1 MDPEIHY
8 YWEHTKGYGYPEDN
22 QEEYN
27 KYIEE
32 NASEEMKKYIDGEIT
47 EKPYKQRYYLLEK
60 DNLIAKYRMKKW
72 WNTDKISMLK
82 SYLILKPIRT
92 IYNTF
97 YWKELFNIT
106 IAMVL
111 KMRTIEIV
119 LTVICGI
126 MLLINRK
133 TAIEC
138 LFLAFNYIFQIVIYS
153 YTFSFSRYGQTLI
166 FIRFIIIG
174 MGLQVIY
181 NIIKNRRKNVNTKNN
196 PLCLDG
202 EKGKTI

>member
-72 WNTDKISMLK
+72 WNTDKI
-82 SYLILKPIRT
+82 IP
-92 IYNTF
+92 
-97 YWKELFNIT
+97 
-106 IAMVL
+106 
-111 KMRTIEIV
+111 
-119 LTVICGI
+119 
-126 MLLINRK
+126 
-133 TAIEC
+133 
-138 LFLAFNYIFQIVIYS
+138 FL
-153 YTFSFSRYGQTLI
+153 
-166 FIRFIIIG
+166 
-174 MGLQVIY
+174 
-181 NIIKNRRKNVNTKNN
+181 
-196 PLCLDG
+196 
-202 EKGKTI
+202 